1 MEGNE
6 AHLDS
11 LKNTGF
17 PFHVGLL
24 ADDEKDV
31 KYYKVANVSED
42 MNTVNSM
49 FKEAGWSEE
58 LGVTAQASTVDK
70 IVEGAGAGT
79 FNLMKIDVQGA
90 EVLVLKGSQST
101 LKNVDVIATEAS
113 IQNYN
118 DGGADFYELH
128 SAMNENGFGLYDVID
143 MFRFD
148 PRDKHLIQIDF
159 LWVRKSS
166 HLWDRECTGFKDKH
180 KSATETYH
188 GAHSGGNPKLLSY
201 ALVAR
206 RREKQQRADIK
217 WS

>member
-1 MEGNE
+1 MYHIYIGVWGYGHYPLLRSGYYAHGVLDVGANNGQWSLDLKAFLDGHLQHNGSTIFFLMEGNE

-79 FNLMKIDVQGA
+79 FN
-90 EVLVLKGSQST
+90 
-101 LKNVDVIATEAS
+101 
-113 IQNYN
+113 
-118 DGGADFYELH
+118 
-128 SAMNENGFGLYDVID
+128 
-143 MFRFD
+143 
-148 PRDKHLIQIDF
+148 
-159 LWVRKSS
+159 
-166 HLWDRECTGFKDKH
+166 
-180 KSATETYH
+180 
-188 GAHSGGNPKLLSY
+188 
-201 ALVAR
+201 
-206 RREKQQRADIK
+206 
-217 WS
+217 